1 MLRLAVLLLAL
12 STTFARASDPYVDV
26 ELVIAVD
33 VSYSVSTGEGDVQRI
48 GYAAAL
54 ESPEVIKS
62 ITGGLHGRIAV
73 TYVEW
78 ADDLY
83 QNQIVPWQVI
93 ENAEDARQMAARLRA
108 APISRSGATSISS
121 ALLYSAELIE
131 RNGWKG
137 LRRVIDISGD
147 GPNNVGP
154 TVVAARDLVASRGIT
169 INALPLL
176 VGTIKAPEDSDLDLE
191 AYFQDCVIGG
201 PGAFMIPVS
210 EWARFGEAIKLKLQL
225 EIAGYAPERIMLAAN
240 PVQSDCLFGERQ
252 QRRKL
257 KESLDAIVPGGK
269 NRWITDDDF

>member
-176 VGTIKAPEDSDLDLE
+176 VGTIKAPEGSDLDLE

>member
-12 STTFARASDPYVDV
+12 STTFAKANNPYVDV

-54 ESPEVIKS
+54 ESPEVIRS
-62 ITGGLHGRIAV
+62 ITGGLHGRIAI

-83 QNQIVPWQVI
+83 QNQIVPWQIV
-93 ENAEDARQMAARLRA
+93 ENASDARGLAAQLRA

-121 ALLYSAELIE
+121 AMLYSAELFK
-131 RNGWKG
+131 RNQWKG
-137 LRRVIDISGD
+137 LRRIIDISGD

-154 TVVAARDLVASRGIT
+154 SVVGARDLVASRGIT

-176 VGTIKAPEDSDLDLE
+176 IGTTKAPDDAELDLE

-210 EWARFGEAIKLKLQL
+210 DWARFGEAIKLKLQL
-225 EIAGYAPERIMLAAN
+225 EIAGYAPERIIMAAN